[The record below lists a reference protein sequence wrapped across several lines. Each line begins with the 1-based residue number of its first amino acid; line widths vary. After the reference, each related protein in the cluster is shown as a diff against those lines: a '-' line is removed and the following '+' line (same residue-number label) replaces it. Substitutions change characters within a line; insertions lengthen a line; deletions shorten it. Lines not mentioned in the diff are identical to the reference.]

1 MKTKNPLHMLAAISV
16 IGGLFRVF
24 ALETGSGVVTRNI
37 VMSQYLL
44 WAILFEIA
52 ALNVKE

>member
-1 MKTKNPLHMLAAISV
+1 MKLKNPLHMLAAISV
-16 IGGLFRVF
+16 IGGLVRVF

>member
-1 MKTKNPLHMLAAISV
+1 MKLKNPLHVLAAISV
-16 IGGLFRVF
+16 IGGLVRVF